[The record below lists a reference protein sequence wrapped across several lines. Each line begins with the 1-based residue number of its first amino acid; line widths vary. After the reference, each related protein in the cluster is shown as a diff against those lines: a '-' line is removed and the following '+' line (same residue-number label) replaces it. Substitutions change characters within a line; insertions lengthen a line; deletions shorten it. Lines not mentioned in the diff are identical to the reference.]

1 MNKKIRRLLWH
12 LQRTGLPMKTTCPC
26 CGQEIITQATKNSPN
41 SIERTM
47 FETFRL
53 KYKGKKRGLDTEL
66 SNFIKHKDW
75 RQVLPKLDRMDI
87 KWGCETKYIPHLA
100 TFINQRRWEMIED
113 VKPTVNPYGEQHDW
127 RTE

>member
-12 LQRTGLPMKTTCPC
+12 LQRTGLPMKTNCPC
-26 CGQEIITQATKNSPN
+26 CGQEIQQQKNIKAHQPHEEQAFEKF
-41 SIERTM
+41 RTN
-47 FETFRL
+47 
-53 KYKGKKRGLDTEL
+53 YKGKKRGLDTEF
-66 SNFIKHKDW
+66 SNFKKHKDW
-75 RQVLPKLDRMDI
+75 RTVLPKLHNMNI